1 MVGTEPRHT
10 HEKDYVATPIDT
22 ATFCIVDTETT
33 GLDPAVDRV
42 CELAGV
48 HWTAHQGES
57 RRFETLVNPGRTIP
71 PEASAIHHLVDEDVV
86 GSPSIQEA
94 LESLNVEPFGVWVA
108 HNADFDFKFLPND
121 ERPILCTLKLAKKL
135 FPDSLKHTN
144 QYLRYALKLLVP
156 EAKGL
161 PAHRALAD
169 AVVTT
174 ALLRHLLVEAS
185 RHRPELRTIE
195 DLVAWTLE
203 PNLLPMCRFGKHSG
217 KPWSEVPKDYLQW
230 MVKTMTDMDPDLRFT
245 VEHWLRPNSH

>member
-1 MVGTEPRHT
+1 MT
-10 HEKDYVATPIDT
+10 TPINL

-48 HWTAHQGES
+48 QWAARQGEL
-57 RRFETLVNPGRTIP
+57 RHFETLVNPGRTIP

-86 GSPSIQEA
+86 GSPNLQEA
-94 LESLNVEPFGVWVA
+94 LADLNREPFGVWVA
-108 HNADFDFKFLPND
+108 HNADFDFKFLPKD
-121 ERPILCTLKLAKKL
+121 GRPILCTLKLAKKL
-135 FPDSLKHTN
+135 FPDSPKHTN
-144 QYLRYALKLLVP
+144 QYLRYALKLQVP
-156 EAKGL
+156 GAKGL

-169 AVVTT
+169 AFVTT
-174 ALLRHLLVEAS
+174 ALLSYLLAEANK
-185 RHRPELRTIE
+185 HRPELTTVE

-230 MVKTMTDMDPDLRFT
+230 MVKTMTDMDSDLRFT
-245 VEHWLRPNSH
+245 VEHWLRPGSN